1 MYVRTAVLFHTFTQT
16 AGEHSTAH
24 LHTLTRTSLCVQVPY
39 EHYSGLTHLMLSA
52 CTPYAI
58 TTANNV
64 SNIRCGLAIQVAN
77 AHGHSMLSYT
87 RSSHHLYT
95 LVALRFNALLGVCIY
110 HVTPLQLQRTSPV
123 ISGWQTYQHEP
134 YHRLPRCLPGQ
145 PSLQS
150 RVIVAASISHPSL
163 GERMTYRIDESVSHT
178 GVTYKE
184 PVQTIEC
191 SATTVPA
198 SR

>member
-1 MYVRTAVLFHTFTQT
+1 MI
-16 AGEHSTAH
+16 
-24 LHTLTRTSLCVQVPY
+24 
-39 EHYSGLTHLMLSA
+39 LSA

-58 TTANNV
+58 TTANSV
-64 SNIRCGLAIQVAN
+64 SNIRCGLVVQVVN

-87 RSSHHLYT
+87 RSCHHLYT
-95 LVALRFNALLGVCIY
+95 LVALRSNAQLGVCIY
-110 HVTPLQLQRTSPV
+110 HVTPSLLQRISPV

-145 PSLQS
+145 PSPQS
-150 RVIVAASISHPSL
+150 LVIVAASIFRPSL
-163 GERMTYRIDESVSHT
+163 RERMTYRIDESVSHT

-191 SATTVPA
+191 SAMTVPA